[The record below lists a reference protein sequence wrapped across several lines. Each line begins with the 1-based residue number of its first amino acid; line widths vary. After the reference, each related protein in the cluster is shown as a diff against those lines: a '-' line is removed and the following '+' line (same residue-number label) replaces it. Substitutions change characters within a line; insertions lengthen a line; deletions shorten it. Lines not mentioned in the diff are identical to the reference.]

1 MNTRKKDLP
10 PQVSSPTP
18 PNAYDVYTM
27 RYKNALLYLGQLEYN
42 ISKLKKDTEM
52 LLNEREATLSSIKV
66 LEDLIETTPRD

>member
-1 MNTRKKDLP
+1 MNTRKKAR
-10 PQVSSPTP
+10 PTP
-18 PNAYDVYTM
+18 PNAHDVYTM